1 MPIPT
6 DITTISKIENEIDV
20 CDIFRYKNYTAWL
33 SVKNL
38 LTTNFYSNEIR
49 IETGTK
55 KDLFT
60 MKGFKLIL
68 LSLKHL
74 YKNLNDKTKKSIF
87 LGASTGLFHHNNK
100 TLDTYFPYYD
110 INEEETIYTV
120 NCGNINELYNNI
132 SYVKRHQIIAD
143 NYIFGILKKIIAKFL
158 KFTKQHDI
166 DLKKFKDTL
175 KNHNI
180 DIEDYKIINTYY
192 DFIAGYHV
200 YRFFFKYLFIEKAYI
215 VSPTTKSDICAALKS
230 LNIKIIEIQHGV
242 VGKLHR
248 GYNFNFKPNKLLP
261 IPDKINVYNQFWA
274 DEIVSAGYFS
284 PEQINIVGRLK
295 YDIVNEIK
303 FTEDKN
309 YILFT
314 GQGAYINDVVK
325 FFIESTEILECKG
338 LKLIYKAHPRE
349 LPSEIEY
356 IRKEIEPYKTL
367 ELYHGSYSTEV
378 LIKNCFAHISIFSS
392 CHFDAIYYKNR
403 TYIFDVMDNNIMD
416 YYNISHSEQFI
427 KVNKIEEVLKYEI
440 NI

>member
-1 MPIPT
+1 MSIPI

-20 CDIFRYKNYTAWL
+20 CEIFRYKDYTAWI

-38 LTTNFYSNEIR
+38 LTANFYSNEIR

-55 KDLFT
+55 KDIFT
-60 MKGFKLIL
+60 LKGFKLIL
-68 LSLKHL
+68 LSIKHL
-74 YKNLNDKTKKSIF
+74 YKSLNDKTKKSIF

-100 TLDTYFPYYD
+100 TLDAYFPYYD

-132 SYVKRHQIIAD
+132 SYVTKHQIIAD
-143 NYIFGILKKIIAKFL
+143 NYIFGILKKIIAKLL

-166 DLKKFKDTL
+166 DLKEFKDTL

-200 YRFFFKYLFIEKAYI
+200 YRFFFKYLFMKKAYI
-215 VSPTTKSDICAALKS
+215 VSPTTKPDICAVLKS
-230 LNIKIIEIQHGV
+230 LDVEIIEIQHGV

-248 GYNFNFKPNKLLP
+248 GYNFNFKSNKLLP

-314 GQGAYINDVVK
+314 GQGAYIKDVVK
-325 FFIESTEILECKG
+325 FFIQSAEILDRKG

-349 LPSEIEY
+349 LPSELEY
-356 IRKEIEPYKTL
+356 ICKEIEPYKTL
-367 ELYHGSYSTEV
+367 ELYNGPYSTEV

-392 CHFDAIYYKNR
+392 CHFDAIYYKNK
-403 TYIFDVMDNNIMD
+403 TYIFDVMANNIMD
-416 YYNISHSEQFI
+416 YYSSSHKNKFI
-427 KVNKIEEVLKYEI
+427 KITTINEVLEHEVKH
-440 NI
+440 